1 MTTSPKHIDY
11 ERLYRE
17 VPLFDSLSESEIDE
31 VLDISRLLRVETNTR
46 LVVEGQSG
54 TGMYVVVEG
63 RCEVTTAQASG
74 TETFIANLVRGD
86 IIGELNLID
95 AAPHS
100 ATVTTLEPTTLFH
113 INADAFAT
121 LRHANSQAAYK
132 ILRAVAPI
140 VCERLRLINE
150 RIAGLL
156 AAPEVALSELT
167 TTEVER

>member
-1 MTTSPKHIDY
+1 MTPPMNHIDY

-17 VPLFDSLSESEIDE
+17 IPLFASLTEQELDE
-31 VLDISRLLRVETNTR
+31 VLAISRLLRVEADTK
-46 LVVEGQSG
+46 LVVEDQSG

-63 RCEVTTAQASG
+63 RCEVTKAQLRG
-74 TETFIANLVRGD
+74 PDTYIATLARGD

-113 INADAFAT
+113 VNATEFAT
-121 LRHANSQAAYK
+121 LRSSNSQAAYK

-140 VCERLRLINE
+140 VCERLRIINE

-156 AAPEVALSELT
+156 ASPEAVIPQLT
-167 TTEVER
+167 KTSPKR